1 MASVNHQEAFA
12 NRLRSLRLAANLTI
26 EKASEQG
33 GLSPGFW
40 GEVERNEKEPCLES
54 LYSFALGLG
63 VSVPTLFTF
72 DGQAAQN
79 DQRAELSTL
88 LDLFGDDQLAFI
100 HDVALLTFRRKLRGG
115 AMTVP
120 EQL

>member
-1 MASVNHQEAFA
+1 MANVSHREAFA

-54 LYSFALGLG
+54 LYGFAQGLG
-63 VSVPTLFTF
+63 ITVPALLTI
-72 DGQAAQN
+72 DEQ
-79 DQRAELSTL
+79 DSQREERAKTSAL
-88 LDLFGDDQLAFI
+88 LDLFAPDQLDFI
-100 HDVALLTFRRKLRGG
+100 YNVAMLTFNYRTGG
-115 AMTVP
+115 K
-120 EQL
+120 Q

>member
-54 LYSFALGLG
+54 LYSFAQGLG
-63 VSVPTLFTF
+63 ITVPTLFTF
-72 DGQAAQN
+72 DGQSPQ
-79 DQRAELSTL
+79 DGKRAELAAL
-88 LDLFGDDQLAFI
+88 LDLFSADQLAFI
-100 HDVALLTFRRKLRGG
+100 YDVALLTFRYRACG
-115 AMTVP
+115 
-120 EQL
+120 